1 MSIYGNLIFDAQ
13 IIEDGVTYAT
23 PDLTFNKVADT
34 GFKNIQKRLYA
45 FAVYRVDSSFGD
57 TEWRLYGTEGDSG
70 SVTSVS
76 FISDNPKIKFND
88 DDTEYPLDYYDTF
101 SDEASAKE
109 AMKKS
114 YPVLGCRDPNAR
126 NFDETA
132 TLDDDSCIYDSQ
144 SGMNKGLIGIGIVI
158 IGSLYFLSR

>member
-1 MSIYGNLIFDAQ
+1 MFDYISFDAQ

-23 PDLTFNKVADT
+23 PELTFTKVADT
-34 GFKNIQKRLYA
+34 GFKNIQNRLYA

-57 TEWRLYGTEGDSG
+57 TEWRLYGTEDDSEII
-70 SVTSVS
+70 TSVS
-76 FISDNPKIKFND
+76 FGSDNPTIKFNGD
-88 DDTEYPLDYYDTF
+88 DMEFPLEYYATY
-101 SDEASAKE
+101 SDKESAKA
-109 AMKKS
+109 AMNSS

-144 SGMNKGLIGIGIVI
+144 NGMNKGLFVIGIVVV
-158 IGSLYFLSR
+158 GGLYVLSR